1 MTARLEVEYY
11 GTRLGGWARQPGRR
25 SVQEELER
33 ALAQLMQREVP
44 ATVAGDV
51 RLVASLNR
59 FRAQREKIN
68 ATEVYPIPL
77 DERLNDAANR
87 PMSSPRCARR

>member
-1 MTARLEVEYY
+1 MRFVT
-11 GTRLGGWARQPGRR
+11 
-25 SVQEELER
+25 
-33 ALAQLMQREVP
+33 
-44 ATVAGDV
+44 
-51 RLVASLNR
+51 SLNR

-87 PMSSPRCARR
+87 